1 MKQLILIIALLS
13 VLSGCRKKPVP
24 LPPRPLVPPP
34 PQERFLK
41 IAEVEVPPELEVL
54 VEQELPQLSLPIS
67 KVPPPRIRRPRPIV
81 VRKKEAP
88 EPTKPVVQ
96 PGAGFRLGELLTPA
110 QRLELSAQTDT
121 YLTASVQVI
130 RTAAS
135 LKLSDDQEALKNQI
149 QALMDQARRARNT
162 DLVEA
167 RKLAERS
174 KILADALSRS
184 F

>member
-1 MKQLILIIALLS
+1 MKQLLLLVALLS
-13 VLSGCRKKPVP
+13 LLGGCRRKPVP

-41 IAEVEVPPELEVL
+41 IAEVEVPPELELSVAL
-54 VEQELPQLSLPIS
+54 EMPQLSLPIS
-67 KVPPPRIRRPRPIV
+67 KVPPPRIRQPRPIV

-96 PGAGFRLGELLTPA
+96 PGTGFRLGEFLTSA
-110 QRLELSAQTDT
+110 QRLDLNAQTDS
-121 YLTASVQVI
+121 YLAASVLVI

-174 KILADALSRS
+174 KTLADALSRS

>member
-1 MKQLILIIALLS
+1 M
-13 VLSGCRKKPVP
+13 P

-34 PQERFLK
+34 PQERLLK
-41 IAEVEVPPELEVL
+41 IAEVEMPPELELPVA
-54 VEQELPQLSLPIS
+54 QDFPQLSLPIS
-67 KVPPPRIRRPRPIV
+67 KVPPPRIIRPRPIV

-88 EPTKPVVQ
+88 EPAKPIL
-96 PGAGFRLGELLTPA
+96 PPSTGFRLGELLTPA
-110 QRLELSAQTDT
+110 QRVELNAQIDA
-121 YLTASVQVI
+121 YLAASVQVI

-135 LKLSDDQEALKNQI
+135 QKLSDDQEALKNQI
-149 QALMDQARRARNT
+149 QALMDQARRARST

-174 KILADALSRS
+174 KTLAEALSRS